1 METFAQQART
11 EEHALM
17 RSQRHWRQRGWK
29 RYSSWTFYLFV
40 APWMAG
46 FLTLTLLPLVYALL
60 VSFTNFDG
68 ISPHWHWV
76 GLANYV
82 ELFQT
87 SDTWYS
93 LGQTLLFTL
102 LVVPLS
108 VAGGLA
114 LAMLLNERVKAV
126 GVLRTIF
133 YVPSIVP
140 VVASTLMWK
149 LIFDRDIGALNA
161 ILERLNIPVVTWL
174 IDPTAFYALVI
185 VMLWGLGGGMV
196 ISLAGLQGIPVEL
209 QEAASMDGANGWQ
222 VFRHITLPQL
232 SPVLFFQVITGII
245 GALQVF
251 IQPMLLSETNSVTGF
266 SSTTVPHSNFL
277 YLVNVLQ
284 QFLTFGRFGYGSAML
299 WIFFVVIM
307 AITLLVFRSSGFWVY
322 YEVDRDH

>member
-1 METFAQQART
+1 MATFAQLERT
-11 EEHALM
+11 EAHHAM
-17 RSQRHWRQRGWK
+17 RARSHKRHQGWK

-40 APWMAG
+40 APWVLG
-46 FLTLTLLPLVYALL
+46 FLTLTLFPLLYALL
-60 VSFTNFDG
+60 VSFTSFDG

-76 GLANYV
+76 GLANYS
-82 ELFQT
+82 ELLQNA
-87 SDTWYS
+87 DTWYS
-93 LGQTLLFTL
+93 LGRTLLFTL

-114 LAMLLNERVKAV
+114 LAVLLNERVKAV
-126 GVLRTIF
+126 GIFRTIF

-140 VVASTLMWK
+140 VVASALMWK

-161 ILERLNIPVVTWL
+161 LLERLNVPVVSWL
-174 IDPTAFYALVI
+174 LDPTAFYALVI

-196 ISLAGLQGIPVEL
+196 ISLAGLQGVPSEL
-209 QEAASMDGANGWQ
+209 LEAASMDGANRWQ
-222 VFRHITLPQL
+222 IFRNITLPQI

-245 GALQVF
+245 GSLQVF
-251 IQPMLLSETNSVTGF
+251 VQPLLLSETNSVTGLG
-266 SSTTVPHSNFL
+266 STTVPRGNFL

-299 WIFFVVIM
+299 LVFFLVIL

-322 YEVDRDH
+322 YEVERDN